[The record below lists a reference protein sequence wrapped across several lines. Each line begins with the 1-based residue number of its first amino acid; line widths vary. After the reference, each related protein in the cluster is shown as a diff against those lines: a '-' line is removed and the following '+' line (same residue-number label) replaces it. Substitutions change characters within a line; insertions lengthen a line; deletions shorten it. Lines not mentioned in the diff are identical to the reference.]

1 MMYEA
6 EVTVNAGSAVS
17 EIYLVKITN
26 IYINKRG
33 AILTY
38 VVVWLAVDIALAIAV
53 PFESNMK
60 RHDWTSGLVVLR
72 KQ

>member
-38 VVVWLAVDIALAIAV
+38 VVV
-53 PFESNMK
+53 
-60 RHDWTSGLVVLR
+60 
-72 KQ
+72 